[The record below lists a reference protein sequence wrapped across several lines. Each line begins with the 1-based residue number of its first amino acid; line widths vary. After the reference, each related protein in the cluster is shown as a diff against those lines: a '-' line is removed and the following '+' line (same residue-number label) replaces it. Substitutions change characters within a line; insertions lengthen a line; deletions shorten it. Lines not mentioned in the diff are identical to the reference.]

1 MTMVR
6 VTLRTP
12 RGELA
17 HWGFLISVSMAFHV
31 AAGVAIIFLPMAFR
45 PKVRFPQVYTVDLM
59 SLPAGAPG
67 PKAGPPEAPPAP
79 NPAPAAAKAAPPVS
93 KPVPKAIVKAPPPP
107 PKPKAAIK
115 IPEKPTEKTTKP
127 KPAEKAK
134 ETAKPVPEPETTSAS
149 GDKTESASK
158 ESATKGSEGAA
169 SGAQAP
175 IAGLSSGGPG
185 SGEGAA
191 GAGGGG
197 AGGMLDDATF
207 QYGWYL
213 SNMSGLFSRNW
224 TRPIKPD
231 LSTTLRAIVHFR
243 IQKDGRISDIVL
255 EQSSGDAALDRSAL
269 RAVQDSNPLPPLPYQ
284 YAKDSLGVHF
294 FFDLV
299 PD

>member
-1 MTMVR
+1 MTVVR

-17 HWGFLISVSMAFHV
+17 HWGFLIGMSMALHV
-31 AAGVAIIFLPMAFR
+31 AAGAALIFLPMAFR
-45 PKVRFPQVYTVDLM
+45 PKLKFPQVYTVDLM

-79 NPAPAAAKAAPPVS
+79 NPAPAAAKSAPPVS
-93 KPVPKAIVKAPPPP
+93 KPTPKATVKAPPPP
-107 PKPKAAIK
+107 PKPKATIK
-115 IPEKPTEKTTKP
+115 IPERPTEKAAKP
-127 KPAEKAK
+127 KAAEKSK
-134 ETAKPVPEPETTSAS
+134 ETAKPVPEPERAGAS
-149 GDKTESASK
+149 DEGASK
-158 ESATKGSEGAA
+158 GEPPAKSEGAA

-175 IAGLSSGGPG
+175 IAGLSAGGPG

-243 IQKDGRISDIVL
+243 IQKDGKLTDIVL

-284 YAKDSLGVHF
+284 YGKDSLGVHF

>member
-1 MTMVR
+1 MTVVR

-17 HWGFLISVSMAFHV
+17 HWGFLIGISLALHV
-31 AAGVAIIFLPMAFR
+31 AAGVAIIFLPMVLR
-45 PKVRFPQVYTVDLM
+45 PKLKFPQVYTVDLM

-79 NPAPAAAKAAPPVS
+79 NPAPAAAKAAPPIS
-93 KPVPKAIVKAPPPP
+93 KPAPKPVVKAPPPA

-134 ETAKPVPEPETTSAS
+134 ETAKPVPEPESTAAAEEKAEGT
-149 GDKTESASK
+149 SK
-158 ESATKGSEGAA
+158 ESATKGSEGAP

-175 IAGLSSGGPG
+175 IAGLSNAPG
-185 SGEGAA
+185 AGEGAA

-231 LSTTLRAIVHFR
+231 LSTSLRAIVHFR
-243 IQKDGRISDIVL
+243 IQKDGKITDIVL
-255 EQSSGDAALDRSAL
+255 EQPSGDAALDRSAL

>member
-1 MTMVR
+1 MTVVR
-6 VTLRTP
+6 VTLRTS

-17 HWGFLISVSMAFHV
+17 HWGFLIGLSFALHV
-31 AAGVAIIFLPMAFR
+31 TAGAALIILPMAFR
-45 PKVRFPQVYTVDLM
+45 PKPKFPNVYTVDLM

-79 NPAPAAAKAAPPVS
+79 NPAPAAAKTALPVS
-93 KPVPKAIVKAPPPP
+93 KPTPKSTVKAPPPP

-115 IPEKPTEKTTKP
+115 IPEKPTEKTAKP
-127 KPAEKAK
+127 KPAEKTK
-134 ETAKPVPEPETTSAS
+134 ETAKPVPEPQEAVADS
-149 GDKTESASK
+149 GGK
-158 ESATKGSEGAA
+158 ESAAKGSEGAA
-169 SGAQAP
+169 TGTQAP

-185 SGEGAA
+185 SGEGAP

-243 IQKDGRISDIVL
+243 IQKDGKLTDIVL

-269 RAVQDSNPLPPLPYQ
+269 RAVQDSNPLPQLPPAYG
-284 YAKDSLGVHF
+284 KDSLGVHF